1 MGKLEGDKER
11 YSRKEISYPSFLT
24 DEKRIKDILRRLYI
38 AEYLI
43 EKKQYDYADLTIQS
57 AINLLIDFLNL
68 SISDAD
74 QIKST
79 ARIIADEMLCAKKV
93 EFKDNPLKEIEEKI
107 ERGKER
113 RSRIVQELFKLY
125 DRVREFEKELE
136 DEIVEILKRL
146 DEDDYIIRFVGA
158 TLEDDGLEYWTQRGK
173 EVYVRV
179 DGSIEVRDRR
189 GKPILRV

>member
-125 DRVREFEKELE
+125 ERVRELEGELE
-136 DEIVEILKRL
+136 EEITELLKRM
-146 DEDDYIIRFVGA
+146 DEDDYIIHFVGT
-158 TLEDDGLEYWTQRGK
+158 TLEEDGLEWWTSRGK
-173 EVYVRV
+173 EVCVRV

>member
-1 MGKLEGDKER
+1 MGKLEEDKER

-24 DEKRIKDILRRLYI
+24 DEERIKDILRRLYI
-38 AEYLI
+38 AEYLV

-79 ARIIADEMLCAKKV
+79 ARIIADEMLSAKKI

-158 TLEDDGLEYWTQRGK
+158 TLEDDGLDWWTSRGK

-189 GKPILRV
+189 GKPVLRV